1 MKLER
6 MKTRQYQFLAGAVWC
21 VLLWFGS
28 PAAVSAQNMADYT
41 NYPVFLN
48 QTVQPNILFLVDMGN
63 FTLQAA
69 YSGPNHQYPI
79 SFKTQ
84 RPRSASMP
92 SNVTV
97 DSQTGDDL
105 VAVNNS
111 GVVINTSNEASPA
124 DTFVSTK
131 SYYGMF
137 DPLRC
142 YTTDSN
148 SFNYGSVKARPL
160 HRLCLHL
167 LGRQFHEL
175 ADATQKRDD
184 LPSAGGRASRF
195 QRKRIPYG
203 TANNLNGEPKTG
215 ENGSTASCSNNSN
228 SCWRYVKF
236 VPAATLTGRIPT
248 TLPTATVN
256 LSGGGSILST
266 AGRIFGVGDGKLY
279 VNDNG
284 TATPFDTANSNKY
297 SLEVDL
303 RQSRTLRPEQEL
315 KRRVWHWIPT
325 ITVIPTLRATSP
337 ATREIGLSVC
347 SKR

>member
-1 MKLER
+1 MNDGRAVMIEAPMMAVQTRRLSEQHREGAMKRER

-69 YSGPNHQYPI
+69 YSGSNHQYPI
-79 SFKTQ
+79 SFKTGTATVSQ
-84 RPRSASMP
+84 YA

-111 GVVINTSNEASPA
+111 GVAINTSNEASPA
-124 DTFVSTK
+124 DTFDSTK

-148 SFNYGSVKARPL
+148 SFNYGSVKATL
-160 HRLCLHL
+160 STACAGNL
-167 LGRQFHEL
+167 LGWQFHEL

-184 LPSAGGRASRF
+184 LSSSHRREADSSAS
-195 QRKRIPYG
+195 
-203 TANNLNGEPKTG
+203 E
-215 ENGSTASCSNNSN
+215 
-228 SCWRYVKF
+228 
-236 VPAATLTGRIPT
+236 
-248 TLPTATVN
+248 
-256 LSGGGSILST
+256 
-266 AGRIFGVGDGKLY
+266 
-279 VNDNG
+279 
-284 TATPFDTANSNKY
+284 
-297 SLEVDL
+297 
-303 RQSRTLRPEQEL
+303 
-315 KRRVWHWIPT
+315 H
-325 ITVIPTLRATSP
+325 
-337 ATREIGLSVC
+337 
-347 SKR
+347 